1 MNTFLIGKSARF
13 VTTPSLYTCCAAV
26 FFLLVLALTG
36 CSQRGSGW
44 TKVKG
49 HGPSIA
55 KNQFA
60 PLYRQCATNAMR
72 SSKDCKWA
80 FADSQGNKIR
90 LSDLTAQLD
99 DTLLQTKEAQTW
111 PQNDN
116 GQRQLPYRF
125 TILSL
130 SPTIVVG
137 YPITSSAAD
146 RCLSA
151 GASCN
156 YLRSERFS
164 GRYAIA
170 TQFAYSSGL
179 VWFSPEHGA
188 RLFKVPAHANS
199 VFFVIAGQSAQLKR
213 KGNNWL
219 FTRRD

>member
-1 MNTFLIGKSARF
+1 M
-13 VTTPSLYTCCAAV
+13 
-26 FFLLVLALTG
+26 
-36 CSQRGSGW
+36 
-44 TKVKG
+44 KG

-60 PLYRQCATNAMR
+60 PLYRQCTTNGMR
-72 SSKDCKWA
+72 DSNDCQWA

-99 DTLLQTKEAQTW
+99 DTLLQTKEAQAW
-111 PQNDN
+111 PLNSK

-137 YPITSSAAD
+137 YPITSSTAD
-146 RCLSA
+146 RCV
-151 GASCN
+151 SCS

-164 GRYAIA
+164 DRYAIA

-188 RLFKVPAHANS
+188 RLFKVPTHANS
-199 VFFVIAGQSAQLKR
+199 VFFMIAGQSAQLKQ

>member
-1 MNTFLIGKSARF
+1 MISYSLKRLVQFAATF
-13 VTTPSLYTCCAAV
+13 V
-26 FFLLVLALTG
+26 FMLAFALTG
-36 CSQRGSGW
+36 CSQHRAGW
-44 TKVKG
+44 EKIQG

-60 PLYRQCATNAMR
+60 PLYRQCTTDGMR
-72 SSKDCKWA
+72 NNKDCQWA

-111 PQNDN
+111 PLNSD
-116 GQRQLPYRF
+116 GQHKFPYRF

-137 YPITSSAAD
+137 YPITSSTAD
-146 RCLSA
+146 RCV
-151 GASCN
+151 SCS

-188 RLFKVPAHANS
+188 RLFKVPTHANS

>member
-1 MNTFLIGKSARF
+1 MNTSLIGKPAHF
-13 VTTPSLYTCCAAV
+13 VTTPSFNAYCAALV
-26 FFLLVLALTG
+26 FLLVLALTG

-44 TKVKG
+44 TKVQG

-60 PLYRQCATNAMR
+60 PLYRQCTTNAMR
-72 SSKDCKWA
+72 DSKNCQWA

-111 PQNDN
+111 PLNSD
-116 GQRQLPYRF
+116 GQHKFPYRF

-146 RCLSA
+146 RCI
-151 GASCN
+151 SCS

-188 RLFKVPAHANS
+188 RLFKVPTHANS

>member
-13 VTTPSLYTCCAAV
+13 VTTPSLYTYCATV

-36 CSQRGSGW
+36 CSQRGAGW
-44 TKVKG
+44 TKVQG

-60 PLYRQCATNAMR
+60 SLYRQCTTNAMR
-72 SSKDCKWA
+72 DSKNCQWA

-111 PQNDN
+111 PLNSK
-116 GQRQLPYRF
+116 GQRQLPYHF

-137 YPITSSAAD
+137 YPITSSTAD
-146 RCLSA
+146 RCV
-151 GASCN
+151 SCS

-164 GRYAIA
+164 DRYAIA

-188 RLFKVPAHANS
+188 RLFKVPTHANS
-199 VFFVIAGQSAQLKR
+199 VFFMIAGQSAQLKR

>member
-1 MNTFLIGKSARF
+1 MDTSFVGKFAHSA
-13 VTTPSLYTCCAAV
+13 TTLLLNKCCAV
-26 FFLLVLALTG
+26 LVFLLVLTLAG
-36 CSQRGSGW
+36 CAHRSSDW
-44 TKVKG
+44 TQVKG
-49 HGPSIA
+49 HGPLIA
-55 KNQFA
+55 PNQFA
-60 PLYRQCATNAMR
+60 PLYRHCAANRAR
-72 SSKDCKWA
+72 DSDCQWA
-80 FADSQGNKIR
+80 FADSQDNKIQ

-99 DTLLQTKEAQTW
+99 DTLLRTKEAQTW
-111 PQNDN
+111 PLNGK

-137 YPITSSAAD
+137 YPITSSTTD
-146 RCLSA
+146 RCV
-151 GASCN
+151 SCS
-156 YLRSERFS
+156 YLRSERFA

-188 RLFKVPAHANS
+188 RLFKVPTHANS

>member
-1 MNTFLIGKSARF
+1 MNTSFIGKFAHF
-13 VTTPSLYTCCAAV
+13 TTTLLLNKCCAVLVSLLLFAV
-26 FFLLVLALTG
+26 TG
-36 CSQRGSGW
+36 CSHHGAGW

-49 HGPSIA
+49 HGPLIA

-60 PLYRQCATNAMR
+60 PLYRQCPATSVR
-72 SSKDCKWA
+72 DSDCQWA
-80 FADSQGNKIR
+80 FADSQSNKIQ

-99 DTLLQTKEAQTW
+99 DTLLHTKEAQAW
-111 PQNDN
+111 PLNNN
-116 GQRQLPYRF
+116 GQHKFPYHF

-137 YPITSSAAD
+137 YPLQPSAAD
-146 RCLSA
+146 HCSSV

-156 YLRSERFS
+156 YLHSERFA
-164 GRYAIA
+164 GRYEIA

-199 VFFVIAGQSAQLKR
+199 VFFVIAGQSAQLRR

>member
-1 MNTFLIGKSARF
+1 
-13 VTTPSLYTCCAAV
+13 
-26 FFLLVLALTG
+26 
-36 CSQRGSGW
+36 
-44 TKVKG
+44 
-49 HGPSIA
+49 
-55 KNQFA
+55 
-60 PLYRQCATNAMR
+60 MR
-72 SSKDCKWA
+72 SSKDCQWA

-99 DTLLQTKEAQTW
+99 DTLLQTKEAQAW
-111 PQNDN
+111 PLNGK

-137 YPITSSAAD
+137 YPITSSNAD
-146 RCLSA
+146 RCV
-151 GASCN
+151 SCS
-156 YLRSERFS
+156 YLRSERFA

-188 RLFKVPAHANS
+188 RLFKVPTHANS

>member
-1 MNTFLIGKSARF
+1 MNTSLIGKPAHF
-13 VTTPSLYTCCAAV
+13 VTTPSFNAYCAALV
-26 FFLLVLALTG
+26 FLLVLALTG

-44 TKVKG
+44 TKVQG

-60 PLYRQCATNAMR
+60 SLYRQCTTNAMR
-72 SSKDCKWA
+72 DSKNCQWA

-111 PQNDN
+111 PLNSK
-116 GQRQLPYRF
+116 GQRQLPYHF

-137 YPITSSAAD
+137 YPITSSTAD
-146 RCLSA
+146 RCV
-151 GASCN
+151 SCS

-164 GRYAIA
+164 DRYAIA

-188 RLFKVPAHANS
+188 RLFKVPTHANS
-199 VFFVIAGQSAQLKR
+199 VFFMIAGQSAQLKR